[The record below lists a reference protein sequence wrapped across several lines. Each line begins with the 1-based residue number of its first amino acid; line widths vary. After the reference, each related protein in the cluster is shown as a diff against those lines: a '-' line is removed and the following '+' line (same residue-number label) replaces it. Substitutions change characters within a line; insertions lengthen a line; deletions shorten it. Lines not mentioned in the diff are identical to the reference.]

1 MIRTFALAAALAI
14 SGATFAQTSL
24 SLEQA
29 LDYAQKHNAQNKVR
43 SLEQRAAEKVLW
55 QNVALG
61 LPSVT
66 TAGQYTD
73 NIELPAQ
80 FFDINQDG
88 VIDKLQ
94 FGTRYTSLG
103 NLSVNQLVFDGSY
116 IVAVLATSVLRD
128 QAALNREKTE
138 IEVRQQTA
146 QFYHLNVILSEN
158 EKVLSENLKLAQS
171 TATQMAAMAKEG
183 LAELE
188 NVDQINLVAR
198 QLEAGLGNIR
208 QQKTIAAKMLLLTCG
223 LPVEQAVVLTSGLD
237 QLIQGAVAG
246 DGLLQATFNPEQHVD
261 YRVLAAGR
269 MGQSLLYQND
279 LVSFLPKVYAGYS
292 LTKQYVSEDANVW
305 NPDGYF
311 ANNVVF
317 QSWNVSAQFPLFTSG
332 RRVFKA
338 QESRLKVEQLDVLL
352 EQTRSAITVQ
362 HLQAK
367 AEFENALTTYRL
379 QSDNV
384 ALAKRLRDKS
394 RIKFMEGVASSL
406 EYSQAETQ
414 YQQTVAAMLASA
426 NETLNKRIALEKVLG
441 MYNTSKPE

>member
-158 EKVLSENLKLAQS
+158 EKVLNENLKLAQS
-171 TATQMAAMAKEG
+171 TASQMAAMAKEG

-246 DGLLQATFNPEQHVD
+246 EGLLQAKFNPEQHVD

-317 QSWNVSAQFPLFTSG
+317 QSWNVSAQFPLFMSG

>member
-1 MIRTFALAAALAI
+1 
-14 SGATFAQTSL
+14 
-24 SLEQA
+24 
-29 LDYAQKHNAQNKVR
+29 
-43 SLEQRAAEKVLW
+43 
-55 QNVALG
+55 
-61 LPSVT
+61 
-66 TAGQYTD
+66 
-73 NIELPAQ
+73 
-80 FFDINQDG
+80 
-88 VIDKLQ
+88 
-94 FGTRYTSLG
+94 
-103 NLSVNQLVFDGSY
+103 
-116 IVAVLATSVLRD
+116 VAVLATDVLRD
-128 QAALNREKTE
+128 QAALNKEKTE

-146 QFYHLNVILSEN
+146 QFYHLNVILAEN
-158 EKVLSENLKLAQS
+158 EKVLAENLRLSQS
-171 TATQMAAMAKEG
+171 TAAQMAAMAKEG

-198 QLEAGLGNIR
+198 QLEASLGNVR
-208 QQKTIAAKMLLLTCG
+208 QQKAIAAKMLLLTCG
-223 LPVEQAVVLTSGLD
+223 LPVEQSVVLTSSLD

-246 DGLLQATFNPEQHVD
+246 EGLLQAKFQPEQHVD

-269 MGQSLLYQND
+269 MGQSLLYKND
-279 LVSFLPKVYAGYS
+279 LVGFLPKVYAGYS
-292 LTKQYVSEDANVW
+292 WTKQFVSEDANVW
-305 NPDGYF
+305 NPDGVF
-311 ANNVVF
+311 ANNVAF

-332 RRVFKA
+332 RRLFKA
-338 QESRLKVEQLDVLL
+338 QESRLKVAQLDVLL

-384 ALAKRLRDKS
+384 ALAKRLRDKA

>member
-1 MIRTFALAAALAI
+1 MIRTLAFAAALALTG
-14 SGATFAQTSL
+14 STYAQATL

-29 LDYAQKHNAQNKVR
+29 LDHAQKHNAQNKVR
-43 SLEQRAAEKVLW
+43 GLEQRAAEKVLW
-55 QNVALG
+55 QNIALG

-73 NIELPAQ
+73 NIELPVQ
-80 FFDINQDG
+80 FVDFGGQGIQR
-88 VIDKLQ
+88 LQ
-94 FGTRYTSLG
+94 FGLKYSSAA
-103 NLSVNQLVFDGSY
+103 NLSINQLVFDGSY
-116 IVAVLATSVLRD
+116 IVAVLATNVLRD
-128 QAALNREKTE
+128 QAALNKEKTE

-146 QFYHLNVILSEN
+146 QLYHLNVILAEN
-158 EKVLSENLKLAQS
+158 EKVLSENIKQTQS
-171 TATQMAAMAKEG
+171 TAAQMAAMAKEG

-188 NVDQINLVAR
+188 SVDQINLVAR

-208 QQKTIAAKMLLLTCG
+208 QQKAIAAKMLLLTCG
-223 LPVEQAVVLTSGLD
+223 LPVEQSVTLTTGLD

-246 DGLLQATFNPEQHVD
+246 AGLLEAKFDPEQHVD

-269 MGQSLLYQND
+269 LGQSLLYKND
-279 LVSFLPKVYAGYS
+279 LVGFLPKVYAGYS
-292 LTKQYVSEDANVW
+292 FNKQWVSSFSNVW
-305 NPDGYF
+305 NTSGSD
-311 ANNVVF
+311 ANTFNV
-317 QSWNVSAQFPLFTSG
+317 QSWNLSAQFPLFTSG

-338 QESRLKVEQLDVLL
+338 QESRLKLEQLDVLL
-352 EQTRSAITVQ
+352 EQTKAAVTVQ

-367 AEFENALTTYRL
+367 AEYENALTTYRL

-384 ALAKRLRDKS
+384 ALAKRLRDKA

>member
-1 MIRTFALAAALAI
+1 MTRTLYFAVALAASLAG
-14 SGATFAQTSL
+14 SAQNPL
-24 SLEQA
+24 SLDQA
-29 LDYAQKHNAQNKVR
+29 IAHAQKHNAQNKVR

-55 QNVALG
+55 QNIALG

-66 TAGQYTD
+66 AAGQYTD

-116 IVAVLATSVLRD
+116 IVAVLATNVLRD
-128 QAALNREKTE
+128 QAALNKEKTE

-146 QFYHLNVILSEN
+146 QFYHLGVILAEN
-158 EKVLSENLKLAQS
+158 EKVLAENLKQANT
-171 TATQMAAMAKEG
+171 TATQMEAMAGEG
-183 LAELE
+183 LVEAESA
-188 NVDQINLVAR
+188 DQVRLVAR
-198 QLEAGLGNIR
+198 QLEAALGNVR
-208 QQKTIAAKMLLLTCG
+208 QQRGVTEKMLLLTCG
-223 LPVEQAVVLTSGLD
+223 LPIDQPVQLTSTLSD
-237 QLIQGAVAG
+237 LIDGAVG
-246 DGLLQATFNPEQHVD
+246 GQGLLQSNFKPEQHVD

-269 MGQSLLYQND
+269 LGQSLLYKND

-292 LTKQYVSEDANVW
+292 LTQQFVSEDANVW

-338 QESRLKVEQLDVLL
+338 QESRLKLEQLDVLL
-352 EQTRSAITVQ
+352 EQTKAAVTVQ

-379 QSDNV
+379 QVDNV
-384 ALAKRLRDKS
+384 ALAKRLRDKT
-394 RIKFMEGVASSL
+394 RIKFLEGVASSL

-414 YQQTVAAMLASA
+414 YQQTVAAMLSSA

>member
-1 MIRTFALAAALAI
+1 MIRTLAFAAALALTG
-14 SGATFAQTSL
+14 STYAQATL

-29 LDYAQKHNAQNKVR
+29 LDHAQKHNAQNKVR
-43 SLEQRAAEKVLW
+43 GLEQRAAEKVLW
-55 QNVALG
+55 QNIALG

-73 NIELPAQ
+73 NIALPAQ

-94 FGTRYTSLG
+94 FGTRYTSIG

-116 IVAVLATSVLRD
+116 IVALMATNVLRD
-128 QAALNREKTE
+128 QAALNKEKTE
-138 IEVRQQTA
+138 IDVRQQAA
-146 QFYHLNVILSEN
+146 QLYHLNVILAEN
-158 EKVLSENLKLAQS
+158 EKVLSENIKQTQS
-171 TATQMAAMAKEG
+171 TAAQMAAMAKEG

-188 NVDQINLVAR
+188 SVDQINLVAR

-208 QQKTIAAKMLLLTCG
+208 QQKAIAVKMLLLTCG
-223 LPVEQAVVLTSGLD
+223 LPVEQSVTLTTGLD

-246 DGLLQATFNPEQHVD
+246 AGLLEAKFDPEQHVD

-269 MGQSLLYQND
+269 MGQSLLYKNE
-279 LVSFLPKVYAGYS
+279 LVGFLPKVYAGYS
-292 LTKQYVSEDANVW
+292 LTKQFVSQDANVW

-338 QESRLKVEQLDVLL
+338 QESKLKVEQLDVLL
-352 EQTRSAITVQ
+352 AQTRSAVTVQ

-367 AEFENALTTYRL
+367 AEYENALTTYRL

-384 ALAKRLRDKS
+384 ALAKRLRDKA

>member
-171 TATQMAAMAKEG
+171 TASQMAAMAKEG

-246 DGLLQATFNPEQHVD
+246 EGLLQAKFNPEQHVD

-305 NPDGYF
+305 NPNGIF